1 MNASKKCFMLCIAMA
16 FAVVCAWTSPASA
29 QAPNGLNDLGV
40 LEGFSQSTAN
50 ASNAS
55 GQTVGM
61 SFNNDVDSGRA
72 FLWLPQAA
80 WGLSAGMHDLGESS
94 GYTYSRAVDINTQGE
109 VIGTCWNEGYT
120 DSRAFL
126 WLPEAAYGMTAGFHI
141 LDGLPGE
148 AENWVVDINDAGYI
162 VGNSAVNIGGIE
174 EPWFQTR
181 GFLWH
186 NGTVTALTMADG
198 TPITTDMNHSCHYVN
213 QSGQVIGQFEYYLNP
228 GDAFSV
234 RRAVLWDDGATTILD
249 DGMSFGEAIGIN
261 DNGEVVGRWGEG
273 REVFLYLPQAAYG
286 LEAGLHQLAAEADRT
301 VANQIFTYG
310 INNAGQIV
318 GWNSSG
324 SQYVPDPNG
333 GGSWVYAPGVL
344 WIWQNGSFTDIST
357 VDVDDAYFYI
367 NSSGQVAGSIIDVLW
382 DDDWNYL
389 GWSVQGCCWTQAD
402 GFKVLDTLGGTMSE
416 VYGISEGGLPF
427 GGSNLADDAA
437 THACLWGT
445 IAPPEPESA
454 LTVSEATVTPRNA
467 KVITVTVLIGN
478 PSATETAYN
487 VTVTAASVD
496 GVDTNSS
503 LPLVF
508 GTIKPGATKKCTL
521 QFKNVPSGEQILTI
535 LGTSSL
541 GNFFSVQMVT
551 AP

>member
-1 MNASKKCFMLCIAMA
+1 MNASKKCFLLCIAMA
-16 FAVVCAWTSPASA
+16 LAIVCAAVSPCSA
-29 QAPNGLNDLGV
+29 QAPNDLGV
-40 LEGFSQSTAN
+40 LDGFSHSAAY

-61 SFNNDVDSGRA
+61 SFDNEIDGGRA

-80 WGLSAGMHDLGESS
+80 WGLSAGMHELGGSS
-94 GYTYSRAVDINTQGE
+94 GYACSKAVDINTQGE
-109 VIGTCWNEGYT
+109 VIGTCWNGGDT
-120 DSRAFL
+120 DSRTFL
-126 WLPEAAYGMTAGFHI
+126 WLPEAAYGMTAGFHL

-148 AENWVVDINDAGYI
+148 AKNWVVDINDAGYI
-162 VGNSAVNIGGIE
+162 VGNSAINIGGIE

-181 GFLWH
+181 GFLWY
-186 NGTVTALTMADG
+186 NGTVTALTMDDG
-198 TPITTDMNHSCHYVN
+198 APITFDTNYSCHYVN
-213 QSGQVIGQFEYYLNP
+213 QSGQVIGQFDYYP
-228 GDAFSV
+228 YPDAYFSI
-234 RRAVLWDDGATTILD
+234 RRAVLWDGGATTILD

-301 VANQIFTYG
+301 VVNQIFTYG

-318 GWNSSG
+318 GWNSPG

-333 GGSWVYAPGVL
+333 EGSWVSAPGVL

-389 GWSVQGCCWTQAD
+389 GWSVQGCCWSQAD
-402 GFKVLDTLGGTMSE
+402 GFKVLDTLGGTMNE
-416 VYGISEGGLPF
+416 VYGINDGGQPL
-427 GGSNLADDAA
+427 GCSYLADDAA
-437 THACLWGT
+437 SHACLWGA

-454 LTVSEATVTPRNA
+454 LTVSDATVTIRNP
-467 KVITVTVLIGN
+467 KTLSVTVLIGN
-478 PSATETAYN
+478 PSATETAYD
-487 VTVTAASVD
+487 VTVTAAGLG

-508 GTIKPGATKKCTL
+508 GAVKPGATKKCTL
-521 QFKNVPSGEQILTI
+521 QFKGVPSGEQTLII
-535 LGTSSL
+535 GGTSSL
-541 GNFFSVQMVT
+541 GDFSSTQSTLV
-551 AP
+551 P